1 MNKKSQIAKAYASAI
16 TQISESSNFNLSAE
30 IVKFSE
36 IISSSNYLENLLSL
50 DVFTAEE
57 RISVLEEIFKRE
69 KFNEVFIN
77 FIKFLVSEKRFDLFS
92 MIYKEVI
99 IREDLKMGFINGVIE
114 GSDDQPNEDLI
125 SQIKGYLESKVGLK
139 AKLEYKKN
147 SNISAGYKAT
157 VGDLQIDATLENQL
171 KKFKEQILNN

>member
-16 TQISESSNFNLSAE
+16 TQIAESYDFNLSAE

-36 IISSSNYLENLLSL
+36 IISTSNYLENLMSL

-57 RISVLEEIFKRE
+57 RIIVLDEIFNRE
-69 KFNEVFIN
+69 KFNEVFVN
-77 FIKFLVSEKRFDLFS
+77 FIKFLVVEKRFDLFS

-99 IREDLKMGFINGVIE
+99 IREDFKMGVINGIVE
-114 GSDDQPNEDLI
+114 GSDKEPNDLLI
-125 SQIKGYLESKVGLK
+125 SQMKEYLENKIGLK
-139 AKLEYKKN
+139 AKLEYREN
-147 SNISAGYKAT
+147 NNISAGYKAT